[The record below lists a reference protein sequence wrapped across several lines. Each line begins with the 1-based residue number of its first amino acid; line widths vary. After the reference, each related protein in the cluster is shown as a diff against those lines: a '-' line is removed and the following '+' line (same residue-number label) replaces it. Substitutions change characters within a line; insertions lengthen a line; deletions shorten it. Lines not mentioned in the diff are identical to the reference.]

1 MANYDHIHDDN
12 IVPLFED
19 ILVRRREQRL
29 AVGRFD
35 GLKSRLRRAW
45 GLALGWRRAG

>member
-1 MANYDHIHDDN
+1 MASYDHIHDDN

-19 ILVRRREQRL
+19 ILIERRDRRL

-35 GLKSRLRRAW
+35 GLKARLRRAW
-45 GLALGWRRAG
+45 GLAFYWRKAA

>member
-19 ILVRRREQRL
+19 ILARRRDQRL
-29 AVGRFD
+29 ATSRFN
-35 GLKSRLRRAW
+35 GLRARLWRAW
-45 GLALGWRRAG
+45 GLALVWRRTG

>member
-19 ILVRRREQRL
+19 ILSRRRDQRL
-29 AVGRFD
+29 TPHRFN
-35 GLKSRLRRAW
+35 GLRARLWRAW
-45 GLALGWRRAG
+45 GLALVWRRSG

>member
-19 ILVRRREQRL
+19 ILARRRDQRL
-29 AVGRFD
+29 ATNRFN
-35 GLKSRLRRAW
+35 GLRARLWRAW
-45 GLALGWRRAG
+45 GFALVWRRTN